1 MQRNI
6 RGPRSA
12 LTDYLASQ
20 NISARQIRANHEARL
35 RAAAAAAASD
45 QAAASSST
53 AQNVESTEA
62 PEVPEAVEDDEDDA
76 ESSVATSTR
85 QAATRKRKSAAAA
98 AEKTKKSK
106 PSKLRKSRRNASD
119 DESDED
125 ALERSAGP
133 VPGQLANCEE
143 CHKRFTVTAYSRA
156 GPEGGLLCPQ
166 CSMKLTK
173 EENAARSASRKGKQK
188 ANAVPIRRERRK
200 IQSLI
205 LDGQI
210 GVKTLMTLCV
220 ETLANNIHLADD
232 LGDLPLPA
240 IDRISRQ
247 LSKRR
252 LMNPIT
258 LEFFLR
264 PQTQDVM
271 IYDGGRLGS
280 TDYMRIFQICSGLK
294 TLKLRNAIQFKD
306 EVMEYLIGRH
316 IALDTFHISG
326 ANLLTEECWE
336 KYLKTKGQSL
346 RSLRVYFTD
355 RYFGNRTV
363 ESLPSYCPSLKRLK
377 ICHNQAVNDEGLEHI
392 AQLRGLE
399 HLGLRLVSQTQTTPY
414 VNIAQKL
421 GDHLRTLSIRDVPQ
435 VDDRL
440 LDAIHDHCTRLV
452 KLRITNSEVMTDAGF
467 ARLFMG
473 WKNKPLQ
480 FIDLELCR
488 YINPVNPRVNEH
500 MIGFCS
506 AGFRALMKHSGK
518 HLKKLNIHGCRHI
531 SGEAFEDVFAAGKV
545 YPELLDL
552 EVSFCEEVTDLIVGL
567 IFKSCPNLKKLN
579 VFGCMKVKDVRVPRG
594 KILVGVPNAMG
605 MIIEGTED

>member
-20 NISARQIRANHEARL
+20 NISARQIRANHEARV
-35 RAAAAAAASD
+35 RSAAAASSD

-53 AQNVESTEA
+53 AQNVEVTEA
-62 PEVPEAVEDDEDDA
+62 EEDVEDEEDEIA
-76 ESSVATSTR
+76 ESPVAASTR
-85 QAATRKRKSAAAA
+85 QATTRKRKQAAAA
-98 AEKTKKSK
+98 IEKAKNSK
-106 PSKLRKSRRNASD
+106 KLRKSRRNAQD
-119 DESDED
+119 DDSDEE
-125 ALERSAGP
+125 ALEQSAAP
-133 VPGQLANCEE
+133 VPGQLENCAQ
-143 CHKRFTVTAYSRA
+143 CQKRFTVTAYSRA

-166 CSMKLTK
+166 CSIKLTK
-173 EENAARSASRKGKQK
+173 EENAAKGASKKGKQK
-188 ANAVPIRRERRK
+188 ATAIPIRRERRK

-232 LGDLPLPA
+232 LGDLPLPG

-252 LMNPIT
+252 LMNPKT
-258 LEFFLR
+258 LDLFLQ
-264 PQTQDVM
+264 PQIQDIM
-271 IYDGGRLGS
+271 IYDGGRLS
-280 TDYMRIFQICSGLK
+280 SNDYIRIFQICSSLK

-306 EVMEYLIGRH
+306 DVMEYLMGRH
-316 IALDTFHISG
+316 FSLDTFYISG
-326 ANLLTEECWE
+326 ANLLTEQCWE
-336 KYLKTKGQSL
+336 KYLKKKGQGL
-346 RSLRVYFTD
+346 KSLRVYFTD
-355 RYFGNRTV
+355 RHFGNKTI
-363 ESLPSYCPSLKRLK
+363 ESLQDYCPSLARLK
-377 ICHNQAVNDEGLEHI
+377 ICHNQAVSDEGVEKI
-392 AQLRGLE
+392 AQLRNLE
-399 HLGLRLVSQTQTTPY
+399 HLGLRLVTQTETMSY
-414 VNIAQKL
+414 VTIVQKI
-421 GDHLRTLSIRDVPQ
+421 GNQLRTLSIRDVPC

-467 ARLFMG
+467 VRLFKG
-473 WKNKPLQ
+473 WKNKGLS
-480 FIDLELCR
+480 FVDLELCR
-488 YINPVNPRVNEH
+488 HVDSSHPRVNQH

-506 AGFRALMKHSGK
+506 GGFRALMKHSGK
-518 HLKKLNIHGCRHI
+518 TLRKLNVHGCRHI
-531 SGEAFEDVFAAGKV
+531 SGEAFEDVFAAGQE
-545 YPELLDL
+545 YPDLSDL
-552 EVSFCEEVTDLIVGL
+552 EISFCEEVTDLIVGL
-567 IFKSCPNLKKLN
+567 IFRSCPNLKRLN

>member
-35 RAAAAAAASD
+35 RSATATTASD
-45 QAAASSST
+45 QAVASTSA
-53 AQNVESTEA
+53 AQNVDTVEPAET
-62 PEVPEAVEDDEDDA
+62 VEDSEDDA
-76 ESSVATSTR
+76 ESSVAANTR
-85 QAATRKRKSAAAA
+85 QATTRKRKQAAAA
-98 AEKTKKSK
+98 IEKVKNSK
-106 PSKLRKSRRNASD
+106 PSKQRKSRRNAPD

-125 ALERSAGP
+125 VLERSTAP
-133 VPGQLANCEE
+133 VPGQLENCEQ
-143 CHKRFTVTAYSRA
+143 CGKRFTVTAYSRA
-156 GPEGGLLCPQ
+156 GPEGGLLCAQ
-166 CSMKLTK
+166 CSIKLTK
-173 EENAARSASRKGKQK
+173 EENAAKSASKKGKQK
-188 ANAVPIRRERRK
+188 ATVVPIRRERRK

-252 LMNPIT
+252 LMSPKT
-258 LEFFLR
+258 LDLFLQ
-264 PQTQDVM
+264 PQIQDIM

-280 TDYMRIFQICSGLK
+280 DDYTRMFQICSSLK

-306 EVMEYLIGRH
+306 DVMEYLMGRH
-316 IALDTFHISG
+316 FALDTFYISG
-326 ANLLTEECWE
+326 ANLLSDECWD
-336 KYLKTKGQSL
+336 KYLKAKGQSL
-346 RSLRVYFTD
+346 QSLRVYFTD
-355 RYFGNRTV
+355 RHFGNKTV
-363 ESLPSYCPSLKRLK
+363 ESLRDYCPSLTRLK
-377 ICHNQAVNDEGLEHI
+377 ICHNQALTDEGVEHI
-392 AQLRGLE
+392 AQLHSLE
-399 HLGLRLVSQTQTTPY
+399 HLGLRLVSQTQTMPY
-414 VNIAQKL
+414 VNVVQKI
-421 GDHLRTLSIRDVPQ
+421 GNQLRTFSIRDVPG

-440 LDAIHDHCTRLV
+440 LDAIHDHCARLV

-467 ARLFMG
+467 VRLFKD
-473 WKNKPLQ
+473 WKNRPLL
-480 FIDLELCR
+480 FVDLELCR
-488 YINPVNPRVNEH
+488 HIDAGNPRVNQH

-506 AGFRALMKHSGK
+506 GGFRALMKHSGRL
-518 HLKKLNIHGCRHI
+518 LKKLNIHGCRHI
-531 SGEAFEDVFAAGKV
+531 SGEAFEDVFAIGQV

-552 EVSFCEEVTDLIVGL
+552 EISFCEEVTDLIVGL
-567 IFKSCPNLKKLN
+567 IFKSCPSLKRLN

>member
-35 RAAAAAAASD
+35 RAAAAD
-45 QAAASSST
+45 QAAASSSA
-53 AQNVESTEA
+53 AQNVEPAEA
-62 PEVPEAVEDDEDDA
+62 PETAENDEDDA
-76 ESSVATSTR
+76 ESLVTTSTR
-85 QAATRKRKSAAAA
+85 QATTRKRKSAAAA
-98 AEKTKKSK
+98 TEKMKSAK
-106 PSKLRKSRRNASD
+106 LSKLRKSRRND
-119 DESDED
+119 PDNDSDED

-133 VPGQLANCEE
+133 MPGQLANCEE

-173 EENAARSASRKGKQK
+173 EENAARNASKKGKQK
-188 ANAVPIRRERRK
+188 ATGVPIKRERRK

-220 ETLANNIHLADD
+220 EMLANNIHLADD

-240 IDRISRQ
+240 IDRIARQ

-252 LMNPIT
+252 LMGPNT
-258 LEFFLR
+258 LNLFLQ
-264 PQTQDVM
+264 PQTQDIM
-271 IYDGGRLGS
+271 IYDGGRLS
-280 TDYMRIFQICSGLK
+280 SNDYMRIFQVCSSLK
-294 TLKLRNAIQFKD
+294 VLKLRNAIQFKD

-316 IALDTFHISG
+316 IALESFYISG
-326 ANLLTEECWE
+326 ANLITDEFWE
-336 KYLKTKGQSL
+336 KYLKAKGQSL
-346 RSLRVYFTD
+346 TSLRVYFTD
-355 RYFGNRTV
+355 RYFGDKTIK
-363 ESLPSYCPSLKRLK
+363 SLSSYCPSLNRLK
-377 ICHNQAVNDEGLEHI
+377 IYHNQAVTDKGIGHI
-392 AQLRGLE
+392 AQLPQLQ
-399 HLGLRLVSQTQTTPY
+399 HLGLRLVNQTQTMPY
-414 VNIAQKL
+414 VDVVQKL
-421 GDHLRTLSIRDVPQ
+421 GNQLYTLSIRDVPQ

-452 KLRITNSEVMTDAGF
+452 KLRITNSEAMTDAGF
-467 ARLFMG
+467 ARLFKD

-480 FIDLELCR
+480 MVDLELCR
-488 YINPVNPRVNEH
+488 HVDSSNPRLNQH
-500 MIGFCS
+500 MVGFCS

-518 HLKKLNIHGCRHI
+518 HLRKLNIHGCRHV
-531 SGEAFEDVFAAGKV
+531 SGEAFEDVFAVGQV
-545 YPELLDL
+545 YPDLLDM
-552 EVSFCEEVTDLIVGL
+552 EISFCEEVTDLIVGL
-567 IFKSCPNLKKLN
+567 IFKSCPRLKRLN